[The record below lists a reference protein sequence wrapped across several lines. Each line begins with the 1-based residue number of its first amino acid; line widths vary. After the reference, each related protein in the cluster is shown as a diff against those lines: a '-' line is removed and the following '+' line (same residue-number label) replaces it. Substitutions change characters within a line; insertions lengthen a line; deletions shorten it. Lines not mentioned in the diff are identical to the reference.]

1 MLEFSILT
9 IGSFVTL
16 LDSITIY
23 IGQTCFK
30 KNIRRIIPIFSLVYG
45 LTLGIAGYFTPN
57 VAMGANIIEAIFIG
71 LSAGAAAT
79 GINQVGKQLSKDED
93 DATSSVILYLK
104 KFLDSIEVPENVD
117 NEIPC
122 DGDVEDT
129 PEAIEVPESETPEEV
144 VPSTEDVAEQDEE
157 SEDE

>member
-79 GINQVGKQLSKDED
+79 GVNQVGKQLGKSESDEM
-93 DATSSVILYLK
+93 SSIILELK
-104 KFLDSIEVPENVD
+104 KFIDGVEVVSDDINSET
-117 NEIPC
+117 PC
-122 DGDVEDT
+122 DGYGTED
-129 PEAIEVPESETPEEV
+129 ESETIDESESDAPEEV
-144 VPSTEDVAEQDEE
+144 VPSTEEANDYG
-157 SEDE
+157 EDE